1 MKKFLTAVLFIVLL
15 GTILSGCAS
24 GLTPTPMQVSY
35 LKRTASTQSSL
46 NRVDELTLI
55 LLISGKI
62 TKADAMSVYQQ
73 SKTIRHNLDINASYV
88 WKHGTSPLYEYG
100 LISSMHQI
108 ESLKTFIHVQ
118 GGYVVVIGKHSNHSL
133 FVGK

>member
-1 MKKFLTAVLFIVLL
+1 MRKFLIAVFLIGFS

-24 GLTPTPMQVSY
+24 GPTPMQVSY
-35 LKRTASTQSSL
+35 VKRTASAQSSL
-46 NRVDELTLI
+46 NRVDELAMV

-62 TKADAMSVYQQ
+62 TKADVMSVYQQ
-73 SKTIRHNLDINASYV
+73 SKTIRHNLDINDSYV
-88 WKHGTSPLYEYG
+88 WKHGASPLYEYG
-100 LISSMHQI
+100 LTSSIHQI